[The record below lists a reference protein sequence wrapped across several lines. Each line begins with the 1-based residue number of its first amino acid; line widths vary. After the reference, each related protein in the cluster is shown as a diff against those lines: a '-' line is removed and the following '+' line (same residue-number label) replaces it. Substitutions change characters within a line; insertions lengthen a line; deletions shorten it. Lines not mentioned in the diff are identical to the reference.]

1 MGKFFQEYF
10 RIIFDNFPFWK
21 TFRSHKNH
29 NTLINSVL
37 VFENGKLLKTT
48 TCINFSKKKIT
59 RRTLSTIC
67 NNLTNAKVRKKRA
80 LHYI

>member
-21 TFRSHKNH
+21 TFHSRKNH
-29 NTLINSVL
+29 NTLINSIL
-37 VFENGKLLKTT
+37 VFENGKLSKTT
-48 TCINFSKKKIT
+48 TYTNFSKKKT
-59 RRTLSTIC
+59 AYHTLSTIC
-67 NNLTNAKVRKKRA
+67 NNLTDTKVRKKRA

>member
-21 TFRSHKNH
+21 TFYSHENH
-29 NTLINSVL
+29 NSLTNSVL
-37 VFENGKLLKTT
+37 VFKNGKLLKTAT
-48 TCINFSKKKIT
+48 YINFSKKKIT
-59 RRTLSTIC
+59 RRASSTIC